1 MLANLEPLRNSL
13 NLSLIASW
21 LSLSLYHIL
30 PQIPP
35 KKNLEISTKNHK
47 INPKA
52 VPKTPLKI
60 NPKTVLQNHKKPPK
74 TTLPKPSKKL
84 S

>member
-30 PQIPP
+30 PQILP
-35 KKNLEISTKNHK
+35 KKNLENF
-47 INPKA
+47 
-52 VPKTPLKI
+52 
-60 NPKTVLQNHKKPPK
+60 HKKP
-74 TTLPKPSKKL
+74 
-84 S
+84 